1 MSIKHDNKFLL
12 DEVYDWF
19 LSDYWDEIDYM
30 LYDIDGLSIE
40 NDGVIRF
47 KYRRQEYE
55 LSIKPIEE

>member
-30 LYDIDGLSIE
+30 LYDIDE
-40 NDGVIRF
+40 RDGVIRF